1 MVTIYSSVTA
11 CGDFITE
18 KPHVVRCMP
27 TFDFPPM
34 ADDRRGLLTPRERE
48 ILSGEADVTD
58 EYYYSVVSRVRRK
71 IAELEEDAQLLERN
85 HAELYEELSEA
96 VSVETDGE
104 HGE

>member
-1 MVTIYSSVTA
+1 MVTTYSSVTI
-11 CGDFITE
+11 CGDFITN
-18 KPHVVRCMP
+18 KPHMVRYMP
-27 TFDFPPM
+27 TFDFPTM

-85 HAELYEELSEA
+85 HTELYEELSQA
-96 VSVETDGE
+96 VSTEIE
-104 HGE
+104 E